1 MKKTLYILA
10 ILAVSIFT
18 ACSDDDKK
26 SIEYTM
32 TVASAQR
39 VMFIADHFSP
49 YYVKHQGQNE
59 WKEHAYIKDFS
70 HQEGYEYVIRVR
82 RDYDKS
88 MEGMDG
94 GSVYSYHFLEEISKT
109 PKDSENIPIQTG
121 WIDIASKG
129 TGDTNYPFYMRD
141 LYTGNWKKIAPIEG
155 FEYKEGSKD
164 GYEEGYEYKL
174 EISCKYN
181 GAEAPHKY
189 SFKYIKTHSKEKF
202 DSVGLPE

>member
-70 HQEGYEYVIRVR
+70 HQEIMTKAWREWTV
-82 RDYDKS
+82 
-88 MEGMDG
+88 
-94 GSVYSYHFLEEISKT
+94 
-109 PKDSENIPIQTG
+109 
-121 WIDIASKG
+121 A
-129 TGDTNYPFYMRD
+129 
-141 LYTGNWKKIAPIEG
+141 LYTAIISWKKYQKPQKTLKI
-155 FEYKEGSKD
+155 FLSKQ
-164 GYEEGYEYKL
+164 
-174 EISCKYN
+174 
-181 GAEAPHKY
+181 A
-189 SFKYIKTHSKEKF
+189 
-202 DSVGLPE
+202 GLT